1 MMDRSH
7 WLSLGVGLGA
17 GVALWFRA
25 PPPWRL
31 APAAAT
37 RRHAW
42 DESKRAAELAAR
54 ARRRRPLRLLLIR
67 HGESRANTAPHV
79 VGGRDEA
86 SPLTAR
92 GEREARALG
101 RR

>member
-31 APAAAT
+31 APALSAAT
-37 RRHAW
+37 GDDRFARKLI
-42 DESKRAAELAAR
+42 DNSKVIS
-54 ARRRRPLRLLLIR
+54 PPRL
-67 HGESRANTAPHV
+67 EP
-79 VGGRDEA
+79 
-86 SPLTAR
+86 
-92 GEREARALG
+92 
-101 RR
+101 